1 MKHRFQESYPLLK
14 SSPHY
19 VYTIMENI
27 VYYTPLSE
35 ALPIFMSG
43 YKGFNEHFNGLLE
56 EKRSLIQE
64 TFGFKTNGGEVDI
77 QYDNSWMKNKD
88 ELYTKEEI
96 ARIDSDTRVAT
107 SMQIKSVSSCEHM
120 YRG

>member
-1 MKHRFQESYPLLK
+1 
-14 SSPHY
+14 
-19 VYTIMENI
+19 
-27 VYYTPLSE
+27 
-35 ALPIFMSG
+35 MSG

-96 ARIDSDTRVAT
+96 ARIDSDTRVVT
-107 SMQIKSVSSCEHM
+107 SMQISIQM
-120 YRG
+120 